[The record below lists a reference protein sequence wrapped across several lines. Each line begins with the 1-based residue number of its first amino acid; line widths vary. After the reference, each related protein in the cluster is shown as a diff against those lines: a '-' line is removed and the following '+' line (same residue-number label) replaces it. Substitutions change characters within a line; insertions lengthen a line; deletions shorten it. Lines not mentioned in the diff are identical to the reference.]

1 MSSSSQGLE
10 GLSLYQLPTCL
21 FCWRV
26 RFAAW
31 RMGLSLPMK
40 NLLLSP
46 AAHRELVS
54 EGGKM
59 QVPCLRIEQGGEIRW
74 LYESGD
80 IIQYLKKG
88 LSDGR

>member
-1 MSSSSQGLE
+1 MPVSSSAPE

-40 NLLLSP
+40 NLMLSP

-54 EGGKM
+54 EGGRM
-59 QVPCLRIEQGGEIRW
+59 QVPCLRIEEAGRVRW
-74 LYESGD
+74 LYESAD
-80 IIQYLKKG
+80 IIHYLKKRFG
-88 LSDGR
+88 HG